1 MLSAIGGNSN
11 SLQMIGALN
20 AFKAN
25 KAVTESMSKPAG
37 NDLHTSNGINLS
49 DNDSLLNKINLSEVR
64 NFAQQVGEL
73 NLTDED
79 IKYGLTY
86 GRSVIADY
94 IA

>member
-1 MLSAIGGNSN
+1 MVSSISGNS
-11 SLQMIGALN
+11 SLQMISALN
-20 AFKAN
+20 AFGAN
-25 KAVTESMSKPAG
+25 KKIEEQSNIM
-37 NDLHTSNGINLS
+37 DFDTSNGINLS
-49 DNDSLLNKINLSEVR
+49 DNDNLLQNIDTNDVR
-64 NFAQQVGEL
+64 NFAQKIGET

>member
-1 MLSAIGGNSN
+1 MVSSISGNS
-11 SLQMIGALN
+11 SLQMISALN
-20 AFKAN
+20 AFGAN
-25 KAVTESMSKPAG
+25 KKIEEQSNIM
-37 NDLHTSNGINLS
+37 DFDTSNGINLS
-49 DNDSLLNKINLSEVR
+49 DNDNLLQNIDTNDVR
-64 NFAQQVGEL
+64 NFAQKIGEI

>member
-1 MLSAIGGNSN
+1 MISSINGNS
-11 SLQMIGALN
+11 SLQMINALN
-20 AFKAN
+20 AFGAN
-25 KAVTESMSKPAG
+25 RRIEQQNNTV
-37 NDLHTSNGINLS
+37 DYDTSNGINLS
-49 DNDSLLNKINLSEVR
+49 DNDNLLNNIDTKDVR
-64 NFAQQVGEL
+64 NFAQKLGEI

>member
-1 MLSAIGGNSN
+1 MVSSINGNS
-11 SLQMIGALN
+11 SLQMINALN
-20 AFKAN
+20 AFNAN
-25 KAVTESMSKPAG
+25 KRIEQTNNPM
-37 NDLHTSNGINLS
+37 DLDTSNGINLL
-49 DNDSLLNKINLSEVR
+49 DNDNILKDIDTTEVR
-64 NFAQQVGEL
+64 NFAQKVGEI

>member
-1 MLSAIGGNSN
+1 MLSAIGGNTN

-25 KAVTESMSKPAG
+25 KAVTESAKPVM
-37 NDLHTSNGINLS
+37 NDIQTSGGVNLS

-64 NFAQQVGEL
+64 NFAQQIGET

-86 GRSVIADY
+86 GRSVIANY

>member
-1 MLSAIGGNSN
+1 MVSSISGNS
-11 SLQMIGALN
+11 SLQMISALN
-20 AFKAN
+20 AFGAN
-25 KAVTESMSKPAG
+25 KRIEEQSNIM
-37 NDLHTSNGINLS
+37 DFDTSNGVNLS
-49 DNDSLLNKINLSEVR
+49 DNDNLLKNIDTKDVR
-64 NFAQQVGEL
+64 SFAQKLGEI